1 MVNNSHRAAASAA
14 GSGIGNYEVIHKLA
28 TGGMGEVYLAK
39 QRGPVAFS
47 RSVVLKRLHPGYTS
61 DPQFV
66 SMFLNEAQ
74 ISANLTH
81 PNIVHI
87 YELFED
93 GDSYVI
99 AMEYVRGGTVLSLL
113 RACAAAG
120 YSLPIGPVVR
130 IAIAVCEALHYA
142 YHAADEQGHPRHV
155 IHRDV
160 SPSNV
165 LVGYDGHVKL
175 ADFGVAKAIDIDKTQ
190 GTSIKGK
197 YGYLSPEQ
205 IQCQPLDQRSDIF
218 ALGILLWE
226 MTTARALFRRDND
239 VAMMYA
245 VVQEPIPF
253 PSERVADYPADL
265 EAVVMKALARPR
277 DQRFDNARQ
286 MADELRRLAHEHD
299 WDIEAPALAQLVR
312 DSLPDDQVAFGRIG
326 SDSFSRYRMSRVPR
340 QTITGDF
347 SIPGSGPSVAIDVTP
362 AGAGAPAGAPVPA
375 ASAAAAAATREAHSS
390 HRLVMTT
397 LVMVVLTALFWTL
410 LAPHLL

>member
-1 MVNNSHRAAASAA
+1 MVNNSVRAATNVA
-14 GSGIGNYEVIHKLA
+14 GYTIGNYEVIHKLA
-28 TGGMGEVYLAK
+28 TGGMGEVFLAR

-47 RSVVLKRLHPGYTS
+47 RYVVLKKLHPGYTS

-74 ISANLTH
+74 ICANLTH

-113 RACAAAG
+113 RGCAAAG
-120 YSLPIGPVVR
+120 QALPIGPVVR

-142 YHAADEQGHPRHV
+142 YHSPDEQGLPRHV

-175 ADFGVAKAIDIDKTQ
+175 ADFGVAKAVDIDKTQ

-205 IQCQPLDQRSDIF
+205 IQCKALDERSDIF

-226 MTTARALFRRDND
+226 MTTGRALFRRDND

-245 VVQEPIPF
+245 VVQEPIPH
-253 PSERVADYPADL
+253 PSERVTDYPADL
-265 EAVVMKALARPR
+265 EAVVMKALSRPR
-277 DQRFDNARQ
+277 EERFDSARE

-299 WDIEAPALAQLVR
+299 WDIEAPALAELVR
-312 DSLPDDQVAFGRIG
+312 DSLPDDEVAFGRIG
-326 SDSFSRYRMSRVPR
+326 SDSFSRYRVSPVPR
-340 QTITGDF
+340 QNVTGDF
-347 SIPGSGPSVAIDVTP
+347 STPGSQPSYSMDGEPGPSLSIEAEP
-362 AGAGAPAGAPVPA
+362 APLPGDRG
-375 ASAAAAAATREAHSS
+375 SS
-390 HRLVMTT
+390 RSLVVTT
-397 LVMVVLTALFWTL
+397 LVMLALTALFWTL
-410 LAPHLL
+410 IAPRLL